1 MRRERSEE
9 MEIMLLAARPREIER
24 EIEYADGFQIIQE
37 TVSRDNWGKW
47 YWEIFMCDEWGIM
60 KIIRATTR
68 RSGEV
73 DDIKAIY
80 LTISD
85 VESAAEKARMVSEA
99 ARVAR
104 LSA

>member
-1 MRRERSEE
+1 
-9 MEIMLLAARPREIER
+9 
-24 EIEYADGFQIIQE
+24 
-37 TVSRDNWGKW
+37 
-47 YWEIFMCDEWGIM
+47 M